1 MYNKNARNRKSPSNE
16 DEYIAA
22 YKEMNPSSKRSDGY
36 DIAAVVTSSG
46 EKGHALMPEG
56 FNRSRD
62 HQYHHVKDFIS
73 DIELEQQMKK

>member
-1 MYNKNARNRKSPSNE
+1 MIHLDNYKYQGILYFYQSKFFYYYQSYYNK
-16 DEYIAA
+16 I
-22 YKEMNPSSKRSDGY
+22 Y

-73 DIELEQQMKK
+73 DIELKQQMKK